1 MNSPDSHA
9 HATPSLPRAYNRAQ
23 CILNVDLDG
32 TGNASPAGPA
42 PATSSSTRSPNPD
55 DSNSLRRHIPGPRT
69 HLAHSSR
76 TSHDLS
82 ATNSSALDIIAHN
95 TTILLSR
102 TDDVLRAIEQTNGIL
117 AQGFERLA
125 PAVPQSGIGLADPDV
140 ELHSLPPGLRPEPPE
155 VVGQAAPTPISLPP
169 DQSPASYGEGPHS
182 LFDQPARV
190 ALAGVMRSPKG
201 HQIEGEASDAND
213 AHSEELAADR
223 LTPSSSSLSS
233 DLSHSPRT
241 SLLSDDPSAPHSTPN
256 ASPEAEAGPQPG
268 VFSADAG
275 ASSQGE
281 LPGPSSPMQDGS
293 LPEDAAAQFLDGA
306 GGGPSNALCGPFEQ
320 DHDLTH
326 IHCHDVFVKEGPY
339 IGRKLL
345 IRVGKKS
352 QLQDSSSQ
360 PFSQGVNTLL
370 GVIEAR
376 RHDLTQ
382 LQLELHQ
389 VLVSGGTFDGGD
401 ALESLL
407 YAIRPYLHLFFI
419 CSVSFKIAGALNT
432 NDSRR
437 RSLIAGSFSRLA
449 HLRVEGEATATRLD
463 AFPLANLCS
472 LEFLTHI
479 TEDDVMVLLMRC
491 SEKLHFLAA
500 GPIDQVNA
508 NCLRKPRQNSREG
521 PPPAVPTV
529 MHIKANHAC
538 TRLLDFVP
546 RNSVELHLTLYDA
559 RLLFDLPDVFGAQTT
574 WTVRLE

>member
-1 MNSPDSHA
+1 SVN
-9 HATPSLPRAYNRAQ
+9 
-23 CILNVDLDG
+23 LDD
-32 TGNASPAGPA
+32 TDNTSPAGPA
-42 PATSSSTRSPNPD
+42 PATSPSSCRPD
-55 DSNSLRRHIPGPRT
+55 VSDSLRRHIPGP
-69 HLAHSSR
+69 HSLAHRSR
-76 TSHDLS
+76 ASHNLF
-82 ATNSSALDIIAHN
+82 ATNDSALDTIARN
-95 TTILLSR
+95 TTTLLLR
-102 TDDVLRAIEQTNGIL
+102 TDDVLRAIEQTSGIL
-117 AQGFERLA
+117 VQGFERLTS
-125 PAVPQSGIGLADPDV
+125 AVYQGRIGLAGPDV
-140 ELHSLPPGLRPEPPE
+140 NPYSLPPGLRPEPPE
-155 VVGQAAPTPISLPP
+155 VIGQAAHTPISLPP
-169 DQSPASYGEGPHS
+169 DQSRASYGEGPLS
-182 LFDQPARV
+182 LLDQSARV
-190 ALAGVMRSPKG
+190 ALAAVMRSPKG
-201 HQIEGEASDAND
+201 HQIDGEASDATD
-213 AHSEELAADR
+213 GHPEEPAADR

-241 SLLSDDPSAPHSTPN
+241 SLLSDDPSVSHSTSN
-256 ASPEAEAGPQPG
+256 ASPNAEAGQQPG

-275 ASSQGE
+275 ASSQGG
-281 LPGPSSPMQDGS
+281 LSGPSSPMQDGS
-293 LPEDAAAQFLDGA
+293 LPDDGLEQSCDDAN
-306 GGGPSNALCGPFEQ
+306 GGPSNALCGASEQ

-326 IHCHDVFVKEGPY
+326 IYCHDVLAKEGPY

-360 PFSQGVNTLL
+360 PFSRGVNTLL
-370 GVIEAR
+370 DVIEAR

-382 LQLELHQ
+382 LQLEIHQ
-389 VLVSGGTFDGGD
+389 VLISGGTFDGGD

-407 YAIRPYLHLFFI
+407 YAIRSHLHFFFI

-432 NDSRR
+432 NHSRQ

-463 AFPLANLCS
+463 AFPLAKLCS

-500 GPIDQVNA
+500 GPVDQVNA
-508 NCLRKPRQNSREG
+508 NCLRKPRQDCRDG
-521 PPPAVPTV
+521 PPPAAPTV

-559 RLLFDLPDVFGAQTT
+559 RSLYDLPDAFGAQTT